1 MNALKTAVLVAFV
14 ANSALAQ
21 AAVTIEGVWQHVD
34 LRSAAGIPNNTPLG
48 GRATDSW
55 DTLVGVGAFLTG
67 GVGASWQSGPV
78 AGAAVNQRVTFT
90 QAENVI
96 EFVYTTSAST
106 FSETRLFTDAQ
117 AEARV
122 SLSQVYDVVVNEPG
136 HVVTFGLQGVSDLRS
151 VSGTLTVPTAYAS
164 SAINIP
170 NGPRFYSGTD
180 TQQVLSDGTGT
191 LELPVGRYSLRVV
204 TLSSSEA
211 NSFAAVSGAGTSLG
225 YVMSVAFSDATLAR
239 GATEDTPQL
248 PDRTR
253 PAPPPTPGTPPEW
266 MPGRPGFEFDN
277 PRTGAWYD
285 PEVAAGYDIQTT
297 GSLLVTAIMGFPTGF
312 DAPFEVWVGNSKI
325 GVFDS
330 TSAVDFLSV
339 LGRGVSGFQVRGLV
353 PGTDP
358 QDPTAFPIQLAF
370 SGSGTLVMTPVGVT
384 LVPEPTSFGMV
395 ACGAIILA
403 GARRRM
409 SRHRSRAG

>member
-1 MNALKTAVLVAFV
+1 MNALKIAVLVAFV

-21 AAVTIEGVWQHVD
+21 AAVTIESVWQEVD
-34 LRSAAGIPNNTPLG
+34 LHSAAGIPNNTPLG
-48 GRATDSW
+48 GRASSVFQTQ
-55 DTLVGVGAFLTG
+55 LGVRALLARGVGSSWNSGPIA
-67 GVGASWQSGPV
+67 GAS
-78 AGAAVNQRVTFT
+78 VNQSVTFT
-90 QAENVI
+90 QADDVI

-122 SLSQVYDVVVNEPG
+122 LVSQVYNVVVNEPG

-151 VSGTLTVPTAYAS
+151 VSGTPTRPLTSFAFS
-164 SAINIP
+164 SINT
-170 NGPRFYSGTD
+170 NGPRFYSATD

-191 LELPVGRYSLRVV
+191 LALPVGRQVLRVG
-204 TLSSSEA
+204 TLSISQAS
-211 NSFAAVSGAGTSLG
+211 SFAAVSSAGTSLG
-225 YVMSVAFSDATLAR
+225 YVMSVAFSDATLAP
-239 GATEDTPQL
+239 GATEDRPRL

-312 DAPFEVWVGNSKI
+312 DAPFEIWVGDSKI

-384 LVPEPTSFGMV
+384 LVPEPTSFGML

-409 SRHRSRAG
+409 SSHQSRAG